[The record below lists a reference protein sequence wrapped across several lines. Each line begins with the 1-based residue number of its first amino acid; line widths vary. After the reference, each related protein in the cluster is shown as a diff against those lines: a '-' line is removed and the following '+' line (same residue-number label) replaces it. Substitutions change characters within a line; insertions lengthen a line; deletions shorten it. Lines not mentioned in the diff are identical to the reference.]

1 MARKAS
7 AGLLVAIDVGTSG
20 ARAAAF
26 DLDGGR
32 LLEAR
37 RGYPTNSPR
46 DGWAEQD
53 GRAWRSAAIGALGD
67 LVRRLEAS
75 GIGRAGDVRAIGLTG
90 QCPSVVLVDERGRPV
105 SAALIYRD
113 NRAAGEAEAIRERF
127 GDRAIHARTG
137 HLPSGFHIAPK
148 LLWLQAHEPAV
159 FERATLALQPRDL
172 VALALTGEV
181 VTDGTHAGAT
191 LVYDL
196 RRGQWDRSLM
206 GDLGLPPSLFPPI
219 RPSSAVVG
227 GLRARVAG
235 RVGLAAGLPVVLG
248 GADSQ
253 ACALG
258 TGVVEPGPVSEMAGS
273 STCLNAAVPAPLDVL
288 EVTHYPHVIP
298 GPYTTE
304 TGINTTGA
312 AVAWLAGL
320 LYGGRTGRPS
330 ASDYARLDAE
340 AGAVRP
346 GADGVVALPVL
357 GDGERT
363 DPDVRGAFAGLSL
376 RHDRAA
382 LARAILEGV
391 AFAIDD
397 QLDLLRN
404 GGAPVTELRVSGGDT
419 RLASWTR
426 IKADVLGI
434 PVRTFPGDAAVS
446 GVAMLA
452 GLGAGIYRD
461 PAEAIE
467 RCVRP
472 EPAVEPDPAARS
484 AYADAR
490 AAYRAL
496 AASDAV
502 RRRSAAN
509 SATTPVVSRGG

>member
-7 AGLLVAIDVGTSG
+7 AGLLVAIDAGTSG

-137 HLPSGFHIAPK
+137 HLPSGFHVAPK
-148 LLWLQAHEPAV
+148 LLWLQAHVPAV

-219 RPSSAVVG
+219 RPSRWSAVCAHGSPDGSGWRPACRSCSVARIARPAPSAPG
-227 GLRARVAG
+227 WSSRGRSARWRAR
-235 RVGLAAGLPVVLG
+235 R
-248 GADSQ
+248 
-253 ACALG
+253 
-258 TGVVEPGPVSEMAGS
+258 
-273 STCLNAAVPAPLDVL
+273 
-288 EVTHYPHVIP
+288 
-298 GPYTTE
+298 
-304 TGINTTGA
+304 
-312 AVAWLAGL
+312 
-320 LYGGRTGRPS
+320 
-330 ASDYARLDAE
+330 
-340 AGAVRP
+340 
-346 GADGVVALPVL
+346 
-357 GDGERT
+357 
-363 DPDVRGAFAGLSL
+363 
-376 RHDRAA
+376 RA
-382 LARAILEGV
+382 
-391 AFAIDD
+391 
-397 QLDLLRN
+397 
-404 GGAPVTELRVSGGDT
+404 
-419 RLASWTR
+419 
-426 IKADVLGI
+426 
-434 PVRTFPGDAAVS
+434 
-446 GVAMLA
+446 
-452 GLGAGIYRD
+452 
-461 PAEAIE
+461 
-467 RCVRP
+467 
-472 EPAVEPDPAARS
+472 
-484 AYADAR
+484 
-490 AAYRAL
+490 
-496 AASDAV
+496 
-502 RRRSAAN
+502 
-509 SATTPVVSRGG
+509 